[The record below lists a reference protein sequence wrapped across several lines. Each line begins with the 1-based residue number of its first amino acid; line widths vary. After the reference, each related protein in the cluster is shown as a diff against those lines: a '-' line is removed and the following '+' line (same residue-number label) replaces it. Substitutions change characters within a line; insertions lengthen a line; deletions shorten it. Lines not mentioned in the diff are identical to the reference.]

1 MLPKTG
7 WGNICW
13 VTYPAYVLSG
23 TVLKSLVLLVPVTL
37 RSGRSKSSLKS
48 AILRI
53 PTEIDFEGFSR
64 SKRYSWFQM
73 TSLPL
78 RPVQPQFCLAKS
90 DRRSRPETTMIV
102 EPFTFR
108 GALFDLLYIGYSVP
122 FRFIY
127 FHELTCYFRVDL

>member
-78 RPVQPQFCLAKS
+78 RPVQPLAKS
-90 DRRSRPETTMIV
+90 DRRSRDNDDRWTINVPWSPV
-102 EPFTFR
+102 RFSVYRLFCTFQIH
-108 GALFDLLYIGYSVP
+108 LFSWTYMLFSCRPIN
-122 FRFIY
+122 F
-127 FHELTCYFRVDL
+127 